1 MHIAVIGNAPNGS
14 FETLRQAAHASM
26 QISFVPWVELRARV
40 GKQAGVDTDL
50 KLRPDACLVR
60 GMPRGSLEQV
70 IFQMNLLAR
79 WEASGV
85 PVFNSPRALE
95 IAIDKYLSL
104 ALIRQAGLAV
114 PETVVTQNVD
124 DALRAFHSL
133 GGDVVIKPVFGG
145 EGRGLVRVTE
155 LEIARR
161 CCQAIVNVGGV
172 VFLQQFIECQ
182 NSDMRLLL
190 IGDQVFAMHRS
201 NPLDW
206 RANATRGA
214 QCEAFHPSEALI
226 TMAKSAMQAVGC
238 DMAGVDLISDRQG
251 NIFVLEVNGVPGW
264 KAIEGACQVDVSK
277 CLLEYIKKTVISH
290 E

>member
-14 FETLRQAAHASM
+14 LETLRQAADEST
-26 QISFVPWVELRARV
+26 QISFVPWSDLRARV
-40 GKQAGVDTDL
+40 GKESGVESGM

-79 WEASGV
+79 WEAAGV
-85 PVFNSPRALE
+85 PIFNSPRALE

-104 ALIRQAGLAV
+104 ALLRQAGLAV
-114 PETVVTQNVD
+114 PETRVSQNVE
-124 DALRAFHSL
+124 DALQAFHAL

-182 NSDMRLLL
+182 NQDMRLLV
-190 IGDQVFAMHRS
+190 IGEQVLAMHRS

-206 RANATRGA
+206 RTNATLGA
-214 QCEAFHPSEALI
+214 DCQAFQPSEALI
-226 TMAKSAMQAVGC
+226 TLAKNAMQAVGC
-238 DMAGVDLISDRQG
+238 DIAGVDLISDRQG
-251 NIFVLEVNGVPGW
+251 NTFVLEVNGVPGW
-264 KAIEGACQVDVSK
+264 KAIEGACQVNVAD
-277 CLLEYIKKTVISH
+277 CLLKHIKKTLKCDL
-290 E
+290 